1 MELIVNILLLFVV
14 MVPVLLF
21 LAVGAWWADRP
32 NNKGDKK

>member
-1 MELIVNILLLFVV
+1 MELIVNILMLFVA

-32 NNKGDKK
+32 RKEK